1 MVTSIAEQRVR
12 AYLQQ
17 WDMPTVPILSTESN
31 TIAGTTTAYRS
42 HMVLTNV
49 EVGSVRLHG
58 CEQSGA
64 ERGWLEWMAARLPD
78 PSSLLHPP
86 AASLLSRYLPDEIKI
101 ELNDVQFAGTM
112 RYSVS
117 EFGFGI
123 GSGDVAF
130 SGGGDLWID
139 DVSLRLEALQ
149 GGRGGAGG
157 PLGCGGT
164 LALTQLNLTGYY
176 HGLEF
181 LFVGDGVMRPD
192 VPGFACDGYETL
204 STDPLESGWRWDG
217 SGDRPPGLRSEVMS
231 TLSEACRN
239 PSVLERLTG
248 RCLFV
253 SAWPAAVLHSP
264 ALLAGPLLFGAL
276 GACLLTYCI
285 CCCRRRRRTSFRRTK
300 GVGPVPEVGPV
311 DEWAAP
317 LALSLRS
324 EEPEDGSPQED
335 RATRT
340 DTRPSSQETSPSR
353 RSSCRRSSAEV

>member
-130 SGGGDLWID
+130 SGGGDLWIAT
-139 DVSLRLEALQ
+139 SR
-149 GGRGGAGG
+149 
-157 PLGCGGT
+157 
-164 LALTQLNLTGYY
+164 
-176 HGLEF
+176 
-181 LFVGDGVMRPD
+181 
-192 VPGFACDGYETL
+192 
-204 STDPLESGWRWDG
+204 S
-217 SGDRPPGLRSEVMS
+217 GLRRCRAAGVVREV
-231 TLSEACRN
+231 L
-239 PSVLERLTG
+239 
-248 RCLFV
+248 
-253 SAWPAAVLHSP
+253 WAAV
-264 ALLAGPLLFGAL
+264 
-276 GACLLTYCI
+276 
-285 CCCRRRRRTSFRRTK
+285 
-300 GVGPVPEVGPV
+300 
-311 DEWAAP
+311 AP
-317 LALSLRS
+317 
-324 EEPEDGSPQED
+324 
-335 RATRT
+335 
-340 DTRPSSQETSPSR
+340 SPSR
-353 RSSCRRSSAEV
+353 S